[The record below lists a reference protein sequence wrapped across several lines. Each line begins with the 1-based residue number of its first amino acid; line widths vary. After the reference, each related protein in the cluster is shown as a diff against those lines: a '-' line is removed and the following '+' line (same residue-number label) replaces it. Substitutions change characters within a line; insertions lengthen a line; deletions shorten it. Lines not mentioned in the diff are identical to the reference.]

1 MEISPDISIV
11 ADGASAMLT
20 SSEDATGLSDIS
32 IGSSMST
39 VVAGA
44 GIFMYGDVL
53 RDDLRKLPNRDSPWA
68 R

>member
-20 SSEDATGLSDIS
+20 SREDATGLSDIS

-44 GIFMYGDVL
+44 GMFMYADVL

>member
-1 MEISPDISIV
+1 
-11 ADGASAMLT
+11 MLT
-20 SSEDATGLSDIS
+20 SSEGATGLSDIS
-32 IGSSMST
+32 IGSSMTT

-44 GIFMYGDVL
+44 GMFMYADVL

>member
-20 SSEDATGLSDIS
+20 SSEGATGLSDIS
-32 IGSSMST
+32 IGSSMTT

-44 GIFMYGDVL
+44 GMFMYDDVL